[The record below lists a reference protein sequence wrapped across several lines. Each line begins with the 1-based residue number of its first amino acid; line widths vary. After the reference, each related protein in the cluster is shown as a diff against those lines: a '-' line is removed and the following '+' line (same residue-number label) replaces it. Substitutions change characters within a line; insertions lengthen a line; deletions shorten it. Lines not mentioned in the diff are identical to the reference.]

1 MLDDLAA
8 HYWNR
13 FDNGGSMWIT
23 WNHMSVHDSTFWF
36 RVSRSEFR
44 IHCDTR
50 WPIPGALMV
59 MWITWKWSLKWP
71 PSRFSF
77 DDFRIK
83 CGIKRF
89 ALFSL
94 RSVLSWCSGSLLTM
108 PFFTRSLVHSTLKCR
123 HFVSLEKVF
132 NLKIV
137 FAAAK
142 RVKSKK
148 KFFGFF
154 KSNLISFEWRE
165 FASKVLSSKELHKSD
180 C

>member
-1 MLDDLAA
+1 MLLPNMLDDLAA

-36 RVSRSEFR
+36 RMSRSEFR

-50 WPIPGALMV
+50 CPIPGALMV

-94 RSVLSWCSGSLLTM
+94 RSVLSWCSGLSWRCLS
-108 PFFTRSLVHSTLKCR
+108 SLVHSFTRLWNADILS
-123 HFVSLEKVF
+123 VSKKFSIWKSFSPQQNEW
-132 NLKIV
+132 NLK
-137 FAAAK
+137 
-142 RVKSKK
+142 KS
-148 KFFGFF
+148 FLDF
-154 KSNLISFEWRE
+154 SNQT
-165 FASKVLSSKELHKSD
+165 
-180 C
+180 